1 MADCG
6 LQPGVKCRLRVK
18 CRLKTEDQGWN
29 ADWRLKIT
37 GYEKCVKFMNIS
49 GFSFFLFS
57 FFFLQDWNISFNFL
71 ILRKQWLYYLHWVS
85 VSVNGRLRTATRGKM
100 QTEGK
105 MQIEDWRPG
114 VKCRLKTEDHG
125 LWKMCEIYEHFWFL
139 SMIKLKKNLRLLIAL
154 NLFQSIYGRLYQFSS
169 E

>member
-1 MADCG
+1 MSNVFLHLVTQEGTSAMLLLANQVPC
-6 LQPGVKCRLRVK
+6 LQVRNILFCF
-18 CRLKTEDQGWN
+18 
-29 ADWRLKIT
+29 IT
-37 GYEKCVKFMNIS
+37 TLWAYQVAHKVN
-49 GFSFFLFS
+49 
-57 FFFLQDWNISFNFL
+57 FFLQDWNISFNFL

-154 NLFQSIYGRLYQFSS
+154 NLFQSIYGRLCQFSS

>member
-1 MADCG
+1 MSNVFLHLVTQEGTSAMLLLANQVLCSQVRNI
-6 LQPGVKCRLRVK
+6 LFCF
-18 CRLKTEDQGWN
+18 
-29 ADWRLKIT
+29 IT
-37 GYEKCVKFMNIS
+37 TLLAYQVAHKVN
-49 GFSFFLFS
+49 
-57 FFFLQDWNISFNFL
+57 FFLQDWNISFNFL

-154 NLFQSIYGRLYQFSS
+154 NLFQSIHGRLCQFSS

>member
-1 MADCG
+1 MSNVFLHLVTQEGTSAMLLLANQVPCSPVRNI
-6 LQPGVKCRLRVK
+6 LFCF
-18 CRLKTEDQGWN
+18 
-29 ADWRLKIT
+29 IT
-37 GYEKCVKFMNIS
+37 TLLAYQVAHKVN
-49 GFSFFLFS
+49 
-57 FFFLQDWNISFNFL
+57 FFLQDWNISFNFL
-71 ILRKQWLYYLHWVS
+71 ILRKQWLFYLHWVS

-154 NLFQSIYGRLYQFSS
+154 NLFQSIYGRLCQFSS

>member
-1 MADCG
+1 MSNVFLHLVTQEGTSAMLLLANQVPCSQVRNI
-6 LQPGVKCRLRVK
+6 LFCF
-18 CRLKTEDQGWN
+18 
-29 ADWRLKIT
+29 IT
-37 GYEKCVKFMNIS
+37 TLLAYQVAHKVN
-49 GFSFFLFS
+49 
-57 FFFLQDWNISFNFL
+57 FFLQDWNISFNFL
-71 ILRKQWLYYLHWVS
+71 ILRKQWFYYLHWVS

-154 NLFQSIYGRLYQFSS
+154 NLFQSIYGRLCQFSS

>member
-1 MADCG
+1 MSNVFLHLVTQEGTSAMLLLANQVPCSQVRNI
-6 LQPGVKCRLRVK
+6 LFCF
-18 CRLKTEDQGWN
+18 
-29 ADWRLKIT
+29 IT
-37 GYEKCVKFMNIS
+37 TLLAYQVAHKVN
-49 GFSFFLFS
+49 
-57 FFFLQDWNISFNFL
+57 FFLQDWNISFNFL

-105 MQIEDWRPG
+105 MQIEDRRPG
-114 VKCRLKTEDHG
+114 VKCRLKTEDLG

-154 NLFQSIYGRLYQFSS
+154 NLFQSIYGRLCQFSS

>member
-1 MADCG
+1 MSNVFLHLVTQEGTSAMLLLANQVPCSQVRNI
-6 LQPGVKCRLRVK
+6 LFCF
-18 CRLKTEDQGWN
+18 
-29 ADWRLKIT
+29 IT
-37 GYEKCVKFMNIS
+37 TLLAYQVAHKVN
-49 GFSFFLFS
+49 
-57 FFFLQDWNISFNFL
+57 FFLQDWNISFNFL

-85 VSVNGRLRTATRGKM
+85 VSVNGRLQTATRGKM

-154 NLFQSIYGRLYQFSS
+154 NLFQSIYGRLCQFSS

>member
-1 MADCG
+1 MSNVFLHLVTQEGTSAMLLLANQVPCSQVRNI
-6 LQPGVKCRLRVK
+6 LFCF
-18 CRLKTEDQGWN
+18 
-29 ADWRLKIT
+29 IT
-37 GYEKCVKFMNIS
+37 TLLAYQVAHKVN
-49 GFSFFLFS
+49 
-57 FFFLQDWNISFNFL
+57 FFLQDWNISFNFL
-71 ILRKQWLYYLHWVS
+71 ILRKQWLFYLHWVS

-154 NLFQSIYGRLYQFSS
+154 NLFQSIYGRLCQFSS

>member
-1 MADCG
+1 MSNVFLHLVTQEGTSAMLLLANQVPC
-6 LQPGVKCRLRVK
+6 LQVRNILFCF
-18 CRLKTEDQGWN
+18 
-29 ADWRLKIT
+29 IT
-37 GYEKCVKFMNIS
+37 TLLAYQVAHKVN
-49 GFSFFLFS
+49 
-57 FFFLQDWNISFNFL
+57 FFLQDWNISFNFL

-114 VKCRLKTEDHG
+114 VKCRLKTEDHR

-154 NLFQSIYGRLYQFSS
+154 NLFQSIYGRLCQFSS

>member
-1 MADCG
+1 MSNVFLHLVTQEGTSAMLLLANQVPCSQVRNI
-6 LQPGVKCRLRVK
+6 LFCF
-18 CRLKTEDQGWN
+18 
-29 ADWRLKIT
+29 IT
-37 GYEKCVKFMNIS
+37 TLLAYQVAHKVN
-49 GFSFFLFS
+49 
-57 FFFLQDWNISFNFL
+57 FFLQDWNISFNFL
-71 ILRKQWLYYLHWVS
+71 ILRKQWLYDLHWVS
-85 VSVNGRLRTATRGKM
+85 VSVNGRLQTATRGKM

-154 NLFQSIYGRLYQFSS
+154 NLFQSIYGRLCQFSS

>member
-1 MADCG
+1 MSNVFLHLVTQEGTSAMLLLANQVPCSQVRNI
-6 LQPGVKCRLRVK
+6 LFCF
-18 CRLKTEDQGWN
+18 
-29 ADWRLKIT
+29 IT
-37 GYEKCVKFMNIS
+37 TLLVYQEAHKVN
-49 GFSFFLFS
+49 
-57 FFFLQDWNISFNFL
+57 FFLQDWNISFNFL

-100 QTEGK
+100 Q
-105 MQIEDWRPG
+105 IEDRRPG
-114 VKCRLKTEDHG
+114 VKCRLKTEDHR

-154 NLFQSIYGRLYQFSS
+154 NLFQSIYGRLCQFSS

>member
-1 MADCG
+1 MSNVFLHLVTQEGTSAMLLLANQVPCSQVRNI
-6 LQPGVKCRLRVK
+6 LFCF
-18 CRLKTEDQGWN
+18 
-29 ADWRLKIT
+29 IT
-37 GYEKCVKFMNIS
+37 TLLAYQVAHKVN
-49 GFSFFLFS
+49 
-57 FFFLQDWNISFNFL
+57 FFLQDWNISFNFL

-105 MQIEDWRPG
+105 MQIEDWKPG

-154 NLFQSIYGRLYQFSS
+154 NLFQSIHGRLCQFSS

>member
-1 MADCG
+1 MSNVFLHLVTQEGTSAMLLLANQVPCSQVRNI
-6 LQPGVKCRLRVK
+6 LFCF
-18 CRLKTEDQGWN
+18 
-29 ADWRLKIT
+29 IT
-37 GYEKCVKFMNIS
+37 TLLAYQVAHKVN
-49 GFSFFLFS
+49 
-57 FFFLQDWNISFNFL
+57 FFLQDWNISFNFL

-105 MQIEDWRPG
+105 MQIEDRRPG
-114 VKCRLKTEDHG
+114 VKCRLKTEDQG

-154 NLFQSIYGRLYQFSS
+154 NLFQSIYGRLCQFSS